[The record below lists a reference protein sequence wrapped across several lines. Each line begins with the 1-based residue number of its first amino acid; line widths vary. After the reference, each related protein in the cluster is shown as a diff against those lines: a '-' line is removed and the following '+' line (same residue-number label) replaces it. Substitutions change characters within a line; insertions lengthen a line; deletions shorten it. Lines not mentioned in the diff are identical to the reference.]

1 MWVHAP
7 QYKHENWG
15 GLPLWRAARRCSQ
28 LRGCWQSATSGATV
42 SICLGFVLFVCFN
55 CHCACVDLNSLN
67 LFSPIY
73 KLCISYSIQVFSNEL
88 KCDFVPL
95 ICKQRLM
102 STLRSLLVQIT
113 DYVKEK
119 VWWKWCIMPENINFV
134 LLFFGSTLNECR
146 KEVD

>member
-73 KLCISYSIQVFSNEL
+73 KLCISYSIQVFSNKL

-102 STLRSLLVQIT
+102 STFKKFTCSNNRLCKGESLVE
-113 DYVKEK
+113 VMHNA
-119 VWWKWCIMPENINFV
+119 WKRQFCS
-134 LLFFGSTLNECR
+134 LFFGSTLNECR